1 MLAYVFVMSLLAADP
16 APLLTVSEKSD
27 YQATSRHADVVDFCT
42 QLAKQA
48 PRVRLAEL
56 GTSSEGR
63 KLPLL
68 ILADPPVASPKEA
81 LATNKLVVLVIGNI
95 HAGEVDG
102 KEALMMLARDLATA
116 KESPL
121 LKDLV
126 VVIAPIF
133 NADGNERI
141 SKDNRRSQA
150 GPVDGV
156 GIRANAQGF
165 DLNRDFIKLE
175 SPEVRALVKAFNE
188 WDPAVFIDCHTT
200 NGSFHRYTLTYE
212 SGHCPAGDSSVLTYA
227 RDEMMPAVA
236 QRLKKHTGFDS
247 YFYGNFEANRAQW
260 GTVLPTPRFSTNYY
274 GLRDRIGI
282 LSESYSYASFKDRV
296 TASRC
301 FVLSILEHTAA
312 NRDKLG
318 KLLASA
324 RERTIQAGKAPQA
337 DDRIALQYKSAPL
350 GRPHQLLGFVEE
362 VKNGRRVATTT
373 PKEYEVQY
381 MGGTETTLSVRRPC
395 AYLVPDKLGQVASML
410 EQHGIQKEKLS
421 AAREMEVEV
430 YRVDKITK
438 TAMFQ
443 KHQPVELGVT
453 QRTEK
458 RCLDAGTLLVR
469 TAQPLGNL
477 ACFLLEPQSIDGL
490 ATWNFLDE
498 ALKEGGDYPIVRVLD
513 PKTLPSP

>member
-1 MLAYVFVMSLLAADP
+1 MFAYVFLTSLLAADP
-16 APLLTVSEKSD
+16 APLLTVAEKTD
-27 YQATSRHADVVDFCT
+27 YQATSRHEDVVSFCT

-48 PRVRLAEL
+48 PRVRLGEL

-68 ILADPPVASPKEA
+68 ILADPPVANPKEA
-81 LATNKLVVLVIGNI
+81 LASKKLVILVIGNI

-102 KEALMMLARDLATA
+102 KEALMMLARDLATP

-126 VVIAPIF
+126 LVIAPIF

-150 GPVDGV
+150 GPADGV

-200 NGSFHRYTLTYE
+200 NGSFHRYKMTYE
-212 SGHCPAGDSSVLTYA
+212 SGHCPAGDATVLAYA
-227 RDEMMPAVA
+227 RDELLPAVGE
-236 QRLKKHTGFDS
+236 RLKKHTGFDS
-247 YFYGNFEANRAQW
+247 YFYGNFEANRTQW
-260 GTVLPTPRFSTNYY
+260 GSVLPTPRFSTNYF
-274 GLRDRIGI
+274 GLRNGVGI

-296 TASRC
+296 TASRY
-301 FVLSILEHTAA
+301 FVQSILEYTAA
-312 NRDKLG
+312 NREKLG
-318 KLLASA
+318 KLLADA
-324 RERTIQAGKAPQA
+324 HERTIRAGKAPKA
-337 DDRIALQYKSAPL
+337 DDRIALQYKAAPL

-362 VKNGRRVATTT
+362 VKNGRRVATST

-381 MGGTETTLSVRRPC
+381 TGGTETTLAVRRPV
-395 AYLVPDKLGQVASML
+395 AYLVPDKLGQVANML

-421 AAREMEVEV
+421 EGREMEVEV

-443 KHQPVELGVT
+443 KHQPTELQVT
-453 QRTEK
+453 PRTEK
-458 RCLDAGTLLVR
+458 RRIDAGTIVVR
-469 TAQPLGNL
+469 TAQPLGSL

-490 ATWNFLDE
+490 TTWNFLDE
-498 ALKEGGDYPIVRVLD
+498 ALKEGGDYPIARVLD
-513 PKTLPSP
+513 PKALP